1 MFDALRAAITKR
13 IEVAAELAG
22 FVVSLSGASLAALFG
37 KLILAVLLGAIA
49 LGLFLRG
56 VARRAGPRVAEPATP
71 RWVGPA
77 SALLSLL
84 EAAVLVEATQLPVRF
99 DQPGFELHHW
109 GLVLA
114 CVGVGYFVQERLLRA
129 FAARRGTHAGR

>member
-1 MFDALRAAITKR
+1 MPDTLRSAIARR

-22 FVVSLSGASLAALFG
+22 LAVSLSGVSLAALFG

-49 LGLFLRG
+49 LGLFLR
-56 VARRAGPRVAEPATP
+56 VAARRAGPRAAEPATP

-77 SALLSLL
+77 SALLSLV
-84 EAAVLVEATQLPVRF
+84 EAAVLVEATHLPVRF

-109 GLVLA
+109 GLVLVG
-114 CVGVGYFVQERLLRA
+114 VGVGYVAQARLLRA
-129 FAARRGTHAGR
+129 VATRRGTQAGR